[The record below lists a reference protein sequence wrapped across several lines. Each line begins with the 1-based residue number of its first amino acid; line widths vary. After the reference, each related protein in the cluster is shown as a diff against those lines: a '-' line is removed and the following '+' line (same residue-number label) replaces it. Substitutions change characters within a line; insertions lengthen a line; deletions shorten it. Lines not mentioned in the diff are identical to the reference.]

1 MSVASSSASSAA
13 TASPGALARWARF
26 AVRHRKAVVIAWGLA
41 LVLLIGMVIPFGGS
55 FASDFSLPG
64 TESQKALDLLKSRF
78 PTQAGDSARIV
89 FQAKSGINDPEIK
102 ARIDGVLLQAK
113 GLSGVV
119 GVQSPFDPNSQAIS
133 RDGTVAFATLQYAKQ
148 ADALPTSDVDQLL
161 KLVDRSKGNG
171 LTVEAGGQVVEAT
184 ETEPPGS
191 TEAIGLLGA
200 VFILLI
206 AFGSV
211 VAMGL
216 PLATALVGIGSAF
229 ALVAF
234 SAHFLSFPTFVTAFA
249 SMIGLG
255 VGIDYA
261 LFIVTRFREG
271 LHAGRS
277 VEDAVVLAMG
287 TAGRAVSFAG
297 IVVAIALLGLIA
309 VGIPFIAAVGIGASI
324 VVAMAVVVALTLL
337 PALLAFAGTRVDR
350 WQLPLFKTRGAG
362 DARGFWFRFAGG
374 IQRRPWLW
382 LVVSLSALVV
392 LALPFFR
399 IHLGF
404 SDAGNSP
411 TSLHSRRA
419 YDLLTEGFGKGFN
432 GPFMAVVDLKGA
444 GQNGQAALGN
454 VEQALKAAP
463 NVAQVSPPIPN
474 AAGDA
479 AIMTITPQ
487 TAPQDSATE
496 RMVRDLRKSTLPPAV
511 DGSGARVY
519 VAGPTAAFV
528 DIGDR
533 IESRM
538 PLFFGAVIG
547 LSCLL
552 LIAVFRSV
560 LVALKAAVMNLLSIG
575 ASYGVVVAIFQWGWF
590 SNIVGVKAGPIETFL
605 PMMMFAV
612 LFGLSMDYEVFLI
625 SRIREE
631 YTQTHNNAD
640 SVGHGLAVTARLITA
655 AAAIMVVVFLTF
667 VLGDN
672 RIIKEFGI
680 GLATAIFVDAT
691 IVRLVLVP
699 STMELLGDANWWL
712 PRWLDALLPHLD
724 IEGSRVRAAAS
735 ESASAIAAAD

>member
-1 MSVASSSASSAA
+1 MRIASSAPA
-13 TASPGALARWARF
+13 ASPGALARWART
-26 AVRHRKAVVIAWGLA
+26 AVRHRRAVLGVWGVA
-41 LVLLIGMVIPFGGS
+41 LVLLFGLAIPFGGT

-78 PTQAGDSARIV
+78 PAQSGDSARIV
-89 FQAKSGINDPEIK
+89 FQAKAGVNDPEIK
-102 ARIDGVLLQAK
+102 ARINTVLAQAK

-119 GVQSPFDPNSQAIS
+119 GVQSPFDPNSQAVS
-133 RDGTVAFATLQYAKQ
+133 QDGTVAFATLQYAKQ
-148 ADALPTSDVDQLL
+148 ADALPKGDVDQLL
-161 KLVDRSKGNG
+161 KLVDRSKGGG

-191 TEAIGLLGA
+191 TEVIGLIGA
-200 VFILLI
+200 IFILLI

-234 SAHFLSFPTFVTAFA
+234 SANFLSFPTFVTAFA

-271 LHAGRS
+271 LHAGHS

-309 VGIPFIAAVGIGASI
+309 VGIPFVAAVGIGASV
-324 VVAMAVVVALTLL
+324 VVAMAVLVALTLL
-337 PALLAFAGTRVDR
+337 PALLGFAGTRVDR
-350 WQLPLFKTRGAG
+350 WQLPLFKTKGSG

-382 LVVSLSALVV
+382 MLVSLSALVV

-432 GPFMAVVDLKGA
+432 GPFEAVVDLKGA
-444 GQNGQAALGN
+444 GQNGQTVLGS

-474 AAGDA
+474 PAGDA
-479 AIMTITPQ
+479 AIIAITPK
-487 TAPQDSATE
+487 TAPQDNATQQ
-496 RMVRDLRKSTLPPAV
+496 MVRDLRSTTVPPAV
-511 DGSGARVY
+511 AGTGARVY

-533 IESRM
+533 IQSRM

-560 LVALKAAVMNLLSIG
+560 VVALKAAVMNLLSIG
-575 ASYGVVVAIFQWGWF
+575 ASYGVIVAIFQWGWF

-631 YTQTHNNAD
+631 YTQTRDNAD
-640 SVGHGLAVTARLITA
+640 SVAHGLAVTARLITA

-724 IEGSRVRAAAS
+724 IEGSRVRAA
-735 ESASAIAAAD
+735 SAPAVEAIAAAD